1 MSRGL
6 RLSRHR
12 SLLPLSLSL
21 SPALAIR
28 RVAAAASLAA
38 AAGSAVLV
46 LFAAFGAAAGR
57 AHAQDAVIAPSPAAA
72 PTPAPAPPA
81 GDGEIGRV
89 FAASKD
95 AVVRIYA
102 TERYGR
108 RAGTGF
114 FIDPHGTIYTHSNVG
129 GQGCWD
135 VTVEFANQRYPAIC
149 LLSDPR
155 SGVALLK
162 IEASTPFLPLGNS
175 DALEIATQVL
185 VIGYPADLPASPS
198 YGIVAGID
206 QKVLGEFLSPA
217 HIRASLLV
225 QPGEQG
231 APMLNMRGEVVGL
244 VAGRLGGAGACYALP
259 IKAAE
264 KLRRDFVRFGEPR
277 PGWVGVTISPPPELV
292 NDENTETRVG
302 ELAPDGPAAEAGL
315 RASDVLL
322 QVGDTRIRKPSDI
335 YEASFYLTGGDDV
348 RVSVLRDGEKV
359 EFDVPAADH
368 PTTRRYF
375 EEKRRQQQKLQ
386 MSLEQSGR

>member
-12 SLLPLSLSL
+12 SLLSL
-21 SPALAIR
+21 SPALALR
-28 RVAAAASLAA
+28 RVAAAATLAA

-57 AHAQDAVIAPSPAAA
+57 AHAQDVVT
-72 PTPAPAPPA
+72 TPAPAAPPA
-81 GDGEIGRV
+81 PPVAGAGEIGRV

-102 TERYGR
+102 TERYGM

-162 IEASTPFLPLGNS
+162 IEAATPFLPLGNS
-175 DALEIATQVL
+175 DAVEIATPVL

-198 YGIVAGID
+198 SGIVAGID

-264 KLRRDFVRFGEPR
+264 KLRRDFARFGEPR
-277 PGWVGVTISPPPELV
+277 PGWMGMTISPPPELV

-302 ELAPDGPAAEAGL
+302 DLAPDSPAAEAGL

-322 QVGDTRIRKPSDI
+322 QIGDIRFRKPSDI

-359 EFDVPAADH
+359 DFDVPTADH
-368 PTTRRYF
+368 PMTRRYF
-375 EEKRRQQQKLQ
+375 EERRRQQRALD
-386 MSLEQSGR
+386 MSLGQPGR